1 MQGRIILLGLSLAG
15 LPSAAMANVIFPAL
29 IVTGRMLAWW
39 VIAASLIVEFFFVK
53 AAFRLSPANA
63 AFATLAANGLSAA
76 LGLFAIPY
84 LGLFFEFGLYH
95 TGVAGAIG
103 WDTFSL
109 AAWIVAFVL
118 AVGFNLVIEIPVY
131 RFGYRLKVG
140 RREFLLIALANAI
153 TAGLACASLAFI
165 PYKY

>member
-1 MQGRIILLGLSLAG
+1 MQGRIILLGLALAG

-39 VIAASLIVEFFFVK
+39 VIVVSLVIELLFVK
-53 AAFRLSPANA
+53 AAFRLSTTNA
-63 AFATLAANGLSAA
+63 AFATLGANGLSAA

-84 LGLFFEFGLYH
+84 LGMFFEFGLYH
-95 TGVAGAIG
+95 AGIADRVG
-103 WDTFSL
+103 WDTFGL
-109 AAWIVAFVL
+109 AAWIVAFLL
-118 AVGFNLVIEIPVY
+118 AVAFNLAIEIPVY
-131 RFGYRLKVG
+131 RFGYGLKVW

-165 PYKY
+165 PYEY

>member
-39 VIAASLIVEFFFVK
+39 VIAVSLIVEFFFVK

-76 LGLFAIPY
+76 LGVFAIPY
-84 LGLFFEFGLYH
+84 LGLFFEFGLYPR
-95 TGVAGAIG
+95 
-103 WDTFSL
+103 
-109 AAWIVAFVL
+109 VL
-118 AVGFNLVIEIPVY
+118 PARSVGIRSALPPGSSPLCWQSDSILSS
-131 RFGYRLKVG
+131 RFRS
-140 RREFLLIALANAI
+140 IASGI
-153 TAGLACASLAFI
+153 D
-165 PYKY
+165 